1 MSYYNHNSSLFDPK
15 PVRDYVSHDG
25 MFAIIPCGNKWML
38 IVNGDQMG
46 VSSSFEIAMRR
57 LEKLKNT
64 HSKSKKRTKTPAKP
78 KSKKI
83 QNKHLLHPSGGKG
96 SQGRGGQSKQ
106 VDTNSA
112 NPLLNALS

>member
-83 QNKHLLHPSGGKG
+83 QNKHLLHPSGGKDL
-96 SQGRGGQSKQ
+96 RDA
-106 VDTNSA
+106 VDSPNKWT
-112 NPLLNALS
+112 PIPPTPC